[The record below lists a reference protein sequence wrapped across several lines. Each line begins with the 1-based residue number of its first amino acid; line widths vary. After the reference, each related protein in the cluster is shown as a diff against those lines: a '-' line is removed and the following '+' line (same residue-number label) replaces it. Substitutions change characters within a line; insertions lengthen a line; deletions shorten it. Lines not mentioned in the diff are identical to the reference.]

1 MLPPEHPV
9 ARCRALLRDVTPL
22 QEDCGRLCGAACCRS
37 LPGEETGM
45 LLFPG
50 EEACYEG
57 RADFRMKPTPAG
69 TLLICGGVCDRG
81 ERPLAC
87 RMFPLLPLWRDG
99 AVKVAVDARSRA
111 VCPLAEMGLRGLR
124 EDFRAAV
131 RRCGELLAEDDEQ
144 RAFLI
149 RLTRTHDELRALRR
163 ELMPSPSEPSR
174 HEGGDRLV

>member
-1 MLPPEHPV
+1 
-9 ARCRALLRDVTPL
+9 
-22 QEDCGRLCGAACCRS
+22 
-37 LPGEETGM
+37 M

-50 EEACYEG
+50 EEDFCGDGEG
-57 RADFRMKPTPAG
+57 WRIIPAG
-69 TLLICGGVCDRG
+69 KDLLLICPGACER
-81 ERPLAC
+81 ENRPLAC

-99 AVKVAVDARSRA
+99 AVKVAMDARSRA

-124 EDFRAAV
+124 EDFRAVV
-131 RRCGELLAEDDEQ
+131 RRCGELLAEDAGQ